1 MSPEASVSE
10 ESTAAVV
17 VTASSVDEAIILGL
31 TRLVA
36 TRDEVDIEVLDEGSR
51 GFLGI
56 GARDARV
63 RVARRAQVTM
73 PAVSHSESKP
83 AIPAVQPATPLEP
96 KPAPVKA
103 EPKPTAP
110 EPPPAPVSMPKPE
123 PQKTAQA
130 ALPAEKAV
138 PTSESVGPAKPAPT
152 PKLTPVE
159 LQEKPRPERSSNVL
173 DRALVEKTALEVAA
187 NLFAGFN
194 IQYTVSWEQ
203 EDRPAL
209 WISLRGK
216 DADIMVGPH
225 AQTLDAVQYLFRTLL
240 HRLTEGDY
248 NVVLDAD
255 GYRKRRQR
263 SLESLARK
271 MADQAVKSG
280 RSVRMKPMP
289 AHERRVI
296 HMILRKDKRVKTESS
311 GKGHER
317 AITIIPNKTEP

>member
-1 MSPEASVSE
+1 MSTEESVSE
-10 ESTAAVV
+10 EATAVVV

-36 TRDEVDIEVLDEGSR
+36 TRNEVDIEILDEGSR

-56 GARDARV
+56 GAREARV
-63 RVARRAQVTM
+63 RVARRAQVAT
-73 PAVSHSESKP
+73 PPVARPESRP
-83 AIPAVQPATPLEP
+83 AIPVPQPATPPEP

-103 EPKPTAP
+103 EPKPAAA
-110 EPPPAPVSMPKPE
+110 EPTPAPVSPTPRPGPE
-123 PQKTAQA
+123 KAAQA
-130 ALPAEKAV
+130 VSAV
-138 PTSESVGPAKPAPT
+138 ETVAAPQPVAPVKPAPT

-159 LQEKPRPERSSNVL
+159 LQEKPRTERPSGAL
-173 DRALVEKTALEVAA
+173 DRALVEKTALEVAK
-187 NLFAGFN
+187 NLFAGFS
-194 IQYTVSWEQ
+194 IQYAVSWEQ

-225 AQTLDAVQYLFRTLL
+225 AQTLDSVQYLFRTLL

-280 RSVRMKPMP
+280 RNVRMKPMP

-311 GKGHER
+311 GKGLER
-317 AITIIPNKTEP
+317 AITIIPTIKEP